1 MDLISSVNNLFLQD
15 KNEILYIRI
24 NKQYIWINTFF
35 TKVVD
40 EYLTPHDLG
49 ALVKEATQDKCHHR
63 KYTEVHIDIMV
74 KNEGGLGG
82 DVCVDYFDTIL
93 PKEMPEII
101 FRKDCVIKYIYYVD
115 DE

>member
-1 MDLISSVNNLFLQD
+1 MNLISAVNKLSLQD

-24 NKQYIWINTFF
+24 NKQYIWINNFF
-35 TKVVD
+35 TKVID

-49 ALVKEATQDKCHHR
+49 SLVKEVTKDKCHHR
-63 KYTEVHIDIMV
+63 KYNTVHIDIMV
-74 KNEGGLGG
+74 KNEGGQGG

-101 FRKDCVIKYIYYVD
+101 FRKDCVVKYIYYVD